1 MVDESKKR
9 GRPKKTKNGQNSQSD
24 EQNNNEE
31 EIVLHIPLKFNDIT
45 FAEAIEAQPKAPKQ
59 SIFMEAEV
67 SANSC
72 SGSDNSDEDSFF
84 YSANK
89 KPKQN
94 KNKNEII
101 QKLQQENDYY
111 KSILNKMIDDRN
123 NNIRKLENKIVD
135 GNGDLVT
142 IKEHTD
148 IACWWC
154 SHNFEGIPCFIPNK
168 YENEVY
174 HIFGCFCSFNCAV
187 AYNMK
192 MDDYKIW
199 SRYSLIKKIWN
210 DINDSNNNSIEE
222 INPSPPKEILEKFG
236 GYLTID
242 EYRKNNKIFLKKH
255 RIIMPPMTSMTLIVE
270 ETNIGSKERKEADD
284 ELVLKRNKPL
294 SAVRHITK

>member
-9 GRPKKTKNGQNSQSD
+9 GRPKKTKNIQSD
-24 EQNNNEE
+24 EQNNDEE
-31 EIVLHIPLKFNDIT
+31 EIVLHIPLKFDDIT
-45 FAEAIEAQPKAPKQ
+45 FAEAIEARPKQ
-59 SIFMEAEV
+59 SIFMEAEA
-67 SANSC
+67 SANSN
-72 SGSDNSDEDSFF
+72 SGLDSDNDNSDEDSFF

-111 KSILNKMIDDRN
+111 KSILSKMIDDRN
-123 NNIRKLENKIVD
+123 NNIRKLDNKIVD

-148 IACWWC
+148 VACWWC
-154 SHNFEGIPCFIPNK
+154 SHDFEGIPCFIPNK
-168 YENEVY
+168 YENDVY

-199 SRYSLIKKIWN
+199 HRYSLIKKIWN
-210 DINDSNNNSIEE
+210 DIHDNNSTEE
-222 INPSPPKEILEKFG
+222 INPSPPKEILERFG

-242 EYRKNNKIFLKKH
+242 EYRNNNRIFLKKH
-255 RIIMPPMTSMTLIVE
+255 RIIMPPMTSMALIVE
-270 ETNIGSKERKEADD
+270 EVNNGSKERKEANDG
-284 ELVLKRNKPL
+284 LVLKRSKPL
-294 SAVRHITK
+294 STVRHITK